1 VVEFV
6 YYGAEW
12 CLPCKMYWPKVLA
25 WSVELDAKITK
36 VDLSDG
42 FIDDIQSV
50 PTLDVTVDG
59 VRKDRITQWG
69 PGTRRRVLDAING
82 WRV

>member
-1 VVEFV
+1 MAEFV

-12 CLPCKMYWPKVLA
+12 CTPCKMYWPKVQD
-25 WSVELDAKITK
+25 WSARWGVELTK

-50 PTLDVTVDG
+50 PTMDVIVDG
-59 VRKDRITQWG
+59 VRKLRVTQWG
-69 PGTRRRVLDAING
+69 PGTKRAVKEALS
-82 WRV
+82 

>member
-1 VVEFV
+1 MVEFV

-12 CLPCKMYWPKVLA
+12 CQPCKIYWRSLA
-25 WSVELDAKITK
+25 WSAELDTKITK

-50 PTLDVTVDG
+50 PALDIIVDG
-59 VRKDRITQWG
+59 VRRGRVTQWG
-69 PGTRRRVLDAING
+69 PGTRRRVLDVING
-82 WRV
+82 